1 MCRLKFVFIVASA
14 LALAALQSPR
24 AVASDGETDFANKYP
39 AAAGYFEYYVVLTP
53 GEAPEVQF
61 AELSCSGAL
70 VSDKVVMTAAH
81 CTAWNYVQE
90 IGITGYFDLAWVS
103 FDAVAT
109 ANDFRCFLKEENVP
123 YAEFMT
129 GKYACDPAARTK
141 PRPTFRKAAVAG
153 VTDGVPIAHGLTHP
167 GFLQP
172 ELNKDGLAVQA
183 DANLQNAADLGVVI
197 LESPVPAGKVAPL
210 DIRWVGELDTFP
222 DLKGTPVV
230 SVGYGLNWTKAY
242 GKGSAGLGPQT
253 DLGGDSEKRIAFLGP
268 LQAVHTNSLL
278 PRQDP
283 KKGDNTVC
291 FGDSGSPLFLVENG
305 ETLPVVS
312 GVLSG
317 WTNWC
322 QGSKDPY
329 YRIDQQAA
337 HDFLGCVIANQDD
350 VRQACTECSAEQ
362 NFGLCDG
369 L

>member
-1 MCRLKFVFIVASA
+1 MCQFKFGFAVVTA
-14 LALAALQSPR
+14 LALAAMHSPP
-24 AVASDGETDFANKYP
+24 AAASDGETDFANQYP
-39 AAAGYFEYYVVLTP
+39 AAAGYFEYYVVLAP
-53 GEAPEVQF
+53 GAEPEVQF

-70 VSDKVVMTAAH
+70 VSEKVVMTAAH

-90 IGITGYFDLAWVS
+90 IGVTGYFDLAWVS

-109 ANDFRCFLKEENVP
+109 ANDFRCFLEEENVP

-129 GKYACDPAARTK
+129 GEYACDPAARTT
-141 PRPTFRKAAVAG
+141 PRPIFRKAAVAG
-153 VTDGVPIAHGLTHP
+153 MTDGVPIAHGLTHP
-167 GFLQP
+167 GFLRP
-172 ELNKDGLAVQA
+172 ELDKDGLAVQA
-183 DANLQNAADLGVVI
+183 DPNLQNAADLGVVI
-197 LESPVPAGKVAPL
+197 LEDAVTDIAPL
-210 DIRWVGELDTFP
+210 AIRAVGELDMFP
-222 DLKGTPVV
+222 GLKGTPVV

-242 GKGSAGLGPQT
+242 GKRSGGLGPQT

-268 LQAVHTNSLL
+268 LQGVHTNSLL
-278 PRQDP
+278 PRQNP

-291 FGDSGSPLFLVENG
+291 FGDSGSPLFLVEDG

-329 YRIDQQAA
+329 YRIDQQQA
-337 HDFLGCVIANQDD
+337 HDFLGCVIAYEND
-350 VRQACTECSAEQ
+350 VKRACTECSAEQ
-362 NFGLCDG
+362 SFGLCDD